1 MSAMCCAGASCSS
14 AHAIAADEH
23 FTRKA
28 VAVIE
33 ALDDQGKAAVIAAV
47 TRHFSIDTLVLA
59 HMKPLEKRSG
69 KRQRPLP
76 AGPPSSRRTIAR
88 AAPLAVGEIVTI
100 DASVKRYAIVSY
112 SPIDRTYK
120 LKTEA
125 RPGGE
130 LVEDVP
136 GTYPRTKAWI
146 VVPQA
151 PPPPP
156 QVPPPPPQVPPPPPP
171 PPPQQRA
178 TQASRSQRAAPLAVG
193 EIVTIDASVKRY
205 AIVSYSPIDRT
216 YKLKTEARPGGEL
229 VEDVPGTYP
238 RTKAWIVVPQAPPA
252 AAVLAAA
259 AAAAPPPPSCVIC
272 TDELRYRVHTMV
284 CCGQRLHS
292 ECLRTWVHVSK
303 ESELAR
309 RSAGSPNPE
318 GRGCPLCG
326 SKLPRGLQRQLDMAA
341 RKAAGASSS
350 AI

>member
-59 HMKPLEKRSG
+59 QMKPLEKRSG

-76 AGPPSSRRTIAR
+76 AGPPSSRRTIA
-88 AAPLAVGEIVTI
+88 
-100 DASVKRYAIVSY
+100 
-112 SPIDRTYK
+112 
-120 LKTEA
+120 
-125 RPGGE
+125 
-130 LVEDVP
+130 
-136 GTYPRTKAWI
+136 
-146 VVPQA
+146 
-151 PPPPP
+151 
-156 QVPPPPPQVPPPPPP
+156 
-171 PPPQQRA
+171 
-178 TQASRSQRAAPLAVG
+178 RAAPLAVG